1 MSHVARMSIQG
12 NPNVGLFAYATDKF
26 VLVGKSAT
34 FEDIKTIEETLKV
47 PVHTISVAG
56 TGLTGIFL
64 TGNTDY
70 LLAPSICFDYEIKA
84 LEEICAKY
92 NTTLIVVDTRFTALA
107 NNMSFKDTIMLASK
121 DVEDKVLKLLKEKMK
136 LSQIERLSVADTDV
150 IGSTIVFTN
159 KGGLVHPDIS
169 NQTIE
174 RLESIL
180 GIKFTLGTVN
190 YGSPYVKSGVVVN
203 SNGFLIGKTSS
214 GPEVTNTDEALG
226 FVTNE

>member
-1 MSHVARMSIQG
+1 MSHVARISIQG

-34 FEDIKTIEETLKV
+34 PEDIKAIEETLKV
-47 PVHTISVAG
+47 PVHTVSVAG

-64 TGNTDY
+64 TGNKDF
-70 LLAPSICFDYEIKA
+70 LLAPSICFDYELNA
-84 LEEICAKY
+84 LEEICNKY
-92 NTTLIVVDTRFTALA
+92 DITLLVVDTRFTALS
-107 NNMSFKDTIMLASK
+107 NNMTFKDDIMLASK
-121 DVEDKVLKLLKEKMK
+121 DVEEKVIKVLRKEMN
-136 LSQIERLSVADTDV
+136 LSRVEQLSVADTDV
-150 IGSTIVFTN
+150 IGSTIVFTD

-169 NQTIE
+169 NETIE
-174 RLESIL
+174 KLESIL

-226 FVTNE
+226 FVTND